1 MLIVVLTGGV
11 YKVIVKTG
19 AKKNGGTDA
28 KVIINTIN
36 MKKKKMPGGGTR
48 RSFLKPFKISAQN
61 FHHHFT

>member
-36 MKKKKMPGGGTR
+36 MKKKKCLEEVPEDL
-48 RSFLKPFKISAQN
+48 S
-61 FHHHFT
+61 

>member
-36 MKKKKMPGGGTR
+36 MKKKCLEEVPEDL
-48 RSFLKPFKISAQN
+48 S
-61 FHHHFT
+61 

>member
-36 MKKKKMPGGGTR
+36 MKKKNAWR
-48 RSFLKPFKISAQN
+48 RYQN
-61 FHHHFT
+61 ILS